1 MKWLLLALGSMFVQQ
16 AFITLSKVIPAVL
29 APVVLNDLNIDP
41 IWLGIYMSLM
51 ALSAVIVQ
59 IGCGSFIVRYGAL
72 RISQISLV
80 MGGLGLVL
88 APLGLIP
95 MLVLSAVVIGGGA
108 SSTPASSHLLGRY
121 SPLKW
126 APLIFSIKQTAVPA
140 GLLIA
145 GLLGPFLS
153 EIFGWRSTFLIIA
166 AACVVFA
173 VMLQPL
179 RWKFDSDKDTTQK
192 FRLSDFK
199 RTITLVLSQPELRSL
214 ALACF
219 AFVGLQTT
227 FIAYFVIYLT
237 HLGYSLAEAGQ
248 IFAFATSVAILGRI
262 FWGWL
267 SSSYVSPR
275 TMLAVLALA
284 MAVAIGLT
292 GLFDETWPTW
302 KITLVSA
309 AVSATVFSWHGVLL
323 AEAVRLAPESMRG
336 AVTGGVLSFG
346 QFGGLVLPL
355 LYSFLLWTTG
365 SYRVGFIICAV
376 PALFVGLVLLYQT
389 RAAHLYAGSSDADG
403 DE

>member
-1 MKWLLLALGSMFVQQ
+1 MKWLLLALGSMFIQQ
-16 AFITLSKVIPAVL
+16 AFITLSKVLPAVL
-29 APVVLNDLNIDP
+29 APVALIDLSVDP
-41 IWLGIYMSLM
+41 VWLGIYMSLM
-51 ALSAVIVQ
+51 AMSALVVQ
-59 IGCGSFIVRYGAL
+59 VGCGSFIVRYGAL
-72 RISQISLV
+72 RVSQISLV
-80 MGGLGLVL
+80 MGGLGLALV
-88 APLGLIP
+88 PLGLVPI
-95 MLVLSAVVIGGGA
+95 LILSAAIIGGGA

-126 APLIFSIKQTAVPA
+126 APLVFSIKQTAVPA
-140 GLLIA
+140 GLLFA

-153 EIFGWRSTFLIIA
+153 ENYGWRNTFLIIA
-166 AACVVFA
+166 AACIFLA
-173 VMLQPL
+173 LILQLL
-179 RWKFDSDKDTTQK
+179 RWEFDSDKDTTRK

-199 RTITLVLSQPELRSL
+199 KTITLVLSQPELRSL

-237 HLGYSLAEAGQ
+237 HVGFSLAEAGQ
-248 IFAFATSVAILGRI
+248 IFAYATSVAILGRI

-284 MAVAIGLT
+284 MAISIGLT
-292 GLFDETWPTW
+292 GLFDKNWPIW

-346 QFGGLVLPL
+346 QFGGLTLPL
-355 LYSFLLWTTG
+355 LYSFLLWVTG
-365 SYRVGFIICAV
+365 SYSLGFIICAV

-389 RAAHLYAGSSDADG
+389 RRPKLH
-403 DE
+403 E

>member
-16 AFITLSKVIPAVL
+16 AFITLSKVLLAVL
-29 APVVLNDLNIDP
+29 APVVLIDLNIDP
-41 IWLGIYMSLM
+41 IWLGIYVSLM
-51 ALSAVIVQ
+51 AMSALVVQ
-59 IGCGSFIVRYGAL
+59 VGCGSFIVRYGAL

-80 MGGLGLVL
+80 MGGLGLMLV
-88 APLGLIP
+88 PLGLIP
-95 MLVLSAVVIGGGA
+95 ILVLSAMTIGGGGA
-108 SSTPASSHLLGRY
+108 STPASSHLLGRY
-121 SPLKW
+121 SPLTW
-126 APLIFSIKQTAVPA
+126 APLIFSIKQTAVPV

-153 EIFGWRSTFLIIA
+153 ENFGWRNAFLIIA
-166 AACVVFA
+166 AACIVFA
-173 VMLQPL
+173 VMLQPV
-179 RWKFDSDKDTTQK
+179 RWKFDSDRDTTRK
-192 FRLSDFK
+192 FHLSDFK

-219 AFVGLQTT
+219 AFVGLQAT

-237 HLGYSLAEAGQ
+237 HIGYSLAEAGQ
-248 IFAFATSVAILGRI
+248 IFAFATSVAIPGRI

-284 MAVAIGLT
+284 MATTIGLT
-292 GLFDETWPTW
+292 SLFDENWPVW
-302 KITLVSA
+302 IITLVSA

-323 AEAVRLAPESMRG
+323 AEIVRLSPDSMRG

-355 LYSFLLWTTG
+355 LYSAMLGSTG
-365 SYRVGFIICAV
+365 SYRIGFIVCSV
-376 PALFVGLVLLYQT
+376 PALVVGLVLIFSARSTKL
-389 RAAHLYAGSSDADG
+389 D
-403 DE
+403 